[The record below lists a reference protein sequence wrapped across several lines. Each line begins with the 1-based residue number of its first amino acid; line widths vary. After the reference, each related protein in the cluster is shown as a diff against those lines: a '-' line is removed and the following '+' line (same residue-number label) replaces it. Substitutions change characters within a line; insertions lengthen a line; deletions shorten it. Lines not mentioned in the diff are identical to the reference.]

1 MSKRKVP
8 EKVRRA
14 AEKYLASLDSSR
26 ERLNEKQWAIVT
38 EFVKERRSTQWK
50 LACSVFLF
58 VCCLLLSWGYY
69 HFHRIIVAASI
80 PANTIYIEQDGSTR
94 VAQPEPEDIK
104 THVRVSFL
112 LSAASG
118 LTLCAAVSFLT
129 IGLHLLLANR
139 KKGKILNEFIPTG
152 EPSRDNA
159 AKGTGG

>member
-1 MSKRKVP
+1 
-8 EKVRRA
+8 
-14 AEKYLASLDSSR
+14 
-26 ERLNEKQWAIVT
+26 
-38 EFVKERRSTQWK
+38 
-50 LACSVFLF
+50 
-58 VCCLLLSWGYY
+58 
-69 HFHRIIVAASI
+69 VAASI

-104 THVRVSFL
+104 THVRVSFI